1 MEKEKIEAK
10 DKYFYTSR
18 PDVQKVYTTEE
29 VAELLEVSTAIVRSI
44 VVYNNLDQKVLPTD
58 KGRRAYY
65 TYDTFRQIKAIH
77 ENKLKKR
84 NAFIKNKQ
92 NKQTETNEA
101 DADAH
106 PLVIN
111 KRWLKLNEWPDTI
124 PDYFKEL
131 ENV

>member
-10 DKYFYTSR
+10 DKYFYTSK

-77 ENKLKKR
+77 DNKLKKR
-84 NAFIKNKQ
+84 NAFIKNQQ
-92 NKQTETNEA
+92 NKQTETN
-101 DADAH
+101 
-106 PLVIN
+106 
-111 KRWLKLNEWPDTI
+111 
-124 PDYFKEL
+124 
-131 ENV
+131 

>member
-10 DKYFYTSR
+10 DKYFYTSK

-84 NAFIKNKQ
+84 NAFIKNQQ

-106 PLVIN
+106 PLVKD
-111 KRWLKLNEWPDTI
+111 KRFLNLSFFPDVI
-124 PDYFKEL
+124 PDCLKEL
-131 ENV
+131 END